1 MKITTEIRVYNTKNI
16 QQAAISYM
24 LLELGDEVMDVGP
37 GKRTRLTAVARETAA
52 LYVIPNHKTPLGW
65 FMHYCLHE
73 DVLFNFVGLPCS
85 CIVNAHSSAFIGCLM
100 FSLLVVH
107 AQKIIARF

>member
-37 GKRTRLTAVARETAA
+37 GRRTRLAAIARETAA
-52 LYVIPNHKTPLGW
+52 LHGIIDYKTLLRW
-65 FMHYCLHE
+65 FVHY
-73 DVLFNFVGLPCS
+73 
-85 CIVNAHSSAFIGCLM
+85 
-100 FSLLVVH
+100 LLYGE
-107 AQKIIARF
+107 IIF